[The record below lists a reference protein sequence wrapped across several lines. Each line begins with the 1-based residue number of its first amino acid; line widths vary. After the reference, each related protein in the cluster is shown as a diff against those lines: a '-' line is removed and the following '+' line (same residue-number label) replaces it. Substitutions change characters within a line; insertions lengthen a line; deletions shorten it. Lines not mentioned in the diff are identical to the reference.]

1 MCEGQRRKKKFIRFF
16 KKQGFLPRFVQRDPS
31 VERWDYWTVIL
42 IFISLLFFTAWAWTD
57 VCDVEQLNSELNK
70 ISGLLRWRQT
80 WKRMIFSHACLNW
93 SLGTRQSKCSDW
105 VTQSTDSQS
114 MQTHT
119 HAHRHWH
126 WCARY
131 SLHSKNLWRQYFD
144 KGLVLFRSSTVER
157 MSSLILVQTWC
168 KEKNIK
174 DENFTQHWG
183 WLFALI

>member
-1 MCEGQRRKKKFIRFF
+1 MERR
-16 KKQGFLPRFVQRDPS
+16 
-31 VERWDYWTVIL
+31 DYWTVML
-42 IFISLLFFTAWAWTD
+42 IFISLLFSTAWAWTD
-57 VCDVEQLNSELNK
+57 VCDVEQFNSELNK

-119 HAHRHWH
+119 HTQTQALTLM
-126 WCARY
+126 CVRY
-131 SLHSKNLWRQYFD
+131 SLHCLSCTKKLWRQYFD
-144 KGLVLFRSSTVER
+144 KGLVSFRSSTAER
-157 MSSLILVQTWC
+157 MSSMILVQTWC

-174 DENFTQHWG
+174 DENFT
-183 WLFALI
+183 